1 MPCRHPYAPPRQASC
16 PHPVLP
22 DADLCLWHRGGVPKG
37 DAYVPALIRQADDSA
52 KGDLEDA
59 SLVGLVMPGA
69 ELPGRNLRGADLRD
83 ADLCGAKLCGSDLGR
98 AILRRARLRQADLSL
113 TVLAG
118 ADLTGCDLTGADLSG
133 ADLSG
138 AILDGT
144 VLLGA
149 NLSEATLTGAQIRS
163 FAWNRRTRL
172 DGVLGLQPEAFQ
184 GSGCARSSLDDD
196 PELDRT
202 HLYLVPVSMANEPGT
217 DLHPDTEGAHSSPL
231 TPHRWRRP
239 TALVLLGAASF
250 LVGIVGALVVAQ
262 TRRSA
267 EPLATPVIAN
277 ATAPA
282 VAPSTVAVDPGWRDQ
297 VRFHQG
303 ESQALRQRL
312 TEAEAELSRLR
323 AADDAAVVAGERL
336 ITAQADRRA
345 LAGASARQETI
356 GRILAEGVDR
366 LNAENLTLTTTRDEL
381 QAQAARLPALER
393 ESSSLAKE
401 LTTIRNERDTLRR
414 NLDAGR
420 NELAQAR
427 TVIERYLTRV
437 RATALEDDLVTGRDA
452 PLLALSPGVPVALG
466 GDYVVTLRCDGQ
478 VERDGIVTMDLV
490 VQQSTGGSA
499 PDIAVVLYDAKQQ
512 PLQRVSYSFPQA
524 DMRRGFVSAGSRL
537 VLGTFPSFAR
547 VTLTPPVGAE
557 SVSMK

>member
-1 MPCRHPYAPPRQASC
+1 MPCRHPFAPPRQAAC
-16 PHPVLP
+16 PHPTLP
-22 DADLCLWHRGGVPKG
+22 GADLCLWHRGGVPKG
-37 DAYVPALIRQADDSA
+37 DAYVPALIQKADASA
-52 KGDLEDA
+52 NGDLEDA
-59 SLVGLVMPGA
+59 CLVGLVMPGA

-138 AILDGT
+138 ALLDGT

-172 DGVLGLQPEAFQ
+172 DGVQGLQPEAFH
-184 GSGCARSSLDDD
+184 GSGTARSSLDDD

-217 DLHPDTEGAHSSPL
+217 DLRPDTEGAHSSPL

-250 LVGIVGALVVAQ
+250 LVGIMGALVVAQ
-262 TRRSA
+262 TRRTP
-267 EPLATPVIAN
+267 EPMAPVIAS
-277 ATAPA
+277 ATGPGIVPPTA
-282 VAPSTVAVDPGWRDQ
+282 SVDPGWRDQ

-303 ESQALRQRL
+303 EAQALRQRL

-336 ITAQADRRA
+336 ATAQADRRA
-345 LAGASARQETI
+345 LAGASARQETV
-356 GRILAEGVDR
+356 GRILADGVDR
-366 LNAENLTLTTTRDEL
+366 LTSENLALTTARDEL
-381 QAQAARLPALER
+381 QAQATRLPGLER
-393 ESSSLAKE
+393 EAAALAKE
-401 LTTIRNERDTLRR
+401 LTTIRDERDALSHELVT
-414 NLDAGR
+414 GR

-478 VERDGIVTMDLV
+478 VERDGMVTMDLV
-490 VQQSTGGSA
+490 VQQPTGGSA

-537 VLGTFPSFAR
+537 ALNHFPSFAR
-547 VTLTPPVGAE
+547 VTLTPPVSADTI
-557 SVSMK
+557 SMK